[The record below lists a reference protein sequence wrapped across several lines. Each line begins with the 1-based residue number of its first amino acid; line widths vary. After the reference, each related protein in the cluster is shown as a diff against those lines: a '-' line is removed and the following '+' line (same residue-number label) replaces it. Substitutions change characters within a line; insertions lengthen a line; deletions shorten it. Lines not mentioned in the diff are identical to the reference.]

1 MSAIPVVVFDLDGT
15 LFDTGP
21 DLLRALNQV
30 LAEIGRPAVD
40 QNQVS
45 TLYGHGAGAL
55 LRRAFKLAGADIEND
70 RLPGLVERF
79 VGLYAADIARSTRP
93 YPGLA
98 AALDR
103 LVARGAALAV
113 CTNKRE
119 VLARALLAET
129 GFAEY
134 FSAVIGGDSLPEA
147 KPCPEPLIAAVER
160 SGGQP
165 ASAVMVGDSATD
177 VATARAAGIPA
188 IAVDFGFCD
197 VPAGEL
203 GADAVISHYDALD
216 AALAAVHPA
225 FNRAG

>member
-1 MSAIPVVVFDLDGT
+1 MSVIPVVVFDLDGT

-21 DLLRALNQV
+21 DLLRTLNQV
-30 LAEIGRPAVD
+30 LAEVGQPAVAHAE
-40 QNQVS
+40 VAA
-45 TLYGHGAGAL
+45 LYGSGAGAL
-55 LRRAFKLAGADIEND
+55 LRRAFELARVDSDDG

-79 VGLYAADIARSTRP
+79 VGLYAEDIARSSRP

-103 LVARGAALAV
+103 LAARGAALAV

-119 VLARALLAET
+119 ALARRLLAET
-129 GFAEY
+129 GFAGY
-134 FSAVIGGDSLPEA
+134 FQAVVGGDSLPEA
-147 KPCPEPLIAAVER
+147 KPRPEPLVAAVAR
-160 SGGQP
+160 AGGL
-165 ASAVMVGDSATD
+165 ASAAVMVGDSATD
-177 VATARAAGIPA
+177 VATARAAGIPV

-197 VPAGEL
+197 APAGAL

-225 FNRAG
+225 FR